1 MKRRGV
7 DDEVTMNTTEKLE
20 TMTIHLLLVN
30 YVLPW
35 CRYVDNAHHRRYSSR
50 LVLALVTC
58 HKTFRT
64 LVRVW
69 PNPN

>member
-1 MKRRGV
+1 MKRRDV

-50 LVLALVTC
+50 LVLALVT
-58 HKTFRT
+58 
-64 LVRVW
+64 
-69 PNPN
+69 